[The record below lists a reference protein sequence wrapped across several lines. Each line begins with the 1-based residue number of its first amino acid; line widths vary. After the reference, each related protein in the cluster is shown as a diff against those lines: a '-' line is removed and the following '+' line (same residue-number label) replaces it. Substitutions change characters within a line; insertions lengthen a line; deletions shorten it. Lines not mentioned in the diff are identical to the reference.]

1 LKKLTISALV
11 IGSLVLMP
19 TFASAA
25 TKSPK
30 PKVSGMAAAGG
41 EEGSA
46 SHEAGEGKKVE
57 KKETGNHKKKVIKK
71 KK

>member
-1 LKKLTISALV
+1 
-11 IGSLVLMP
+11 MP
-19 TFASAA
+19 TFANAA

-46 SHEAGEGKKVE
+46 KHEAGEGKKVE

>member
-11 IGSLVLMP
+11 IGSLVLAP
-19 TFASAA
+19 AFANGA

-30 PKVSGMAAAGG
+30 PQVSGMAAAGG

-57 KKETGNHKKKVIKK
+57 KKEKGNHKKKVIKK

>member
-11 IGSLVLMP
+11 IGSLVLAP
-19 TFASAA
+19 TFATAA
-25 TKSPK
+25 TKAPK
-30 PKVSGMAAAGG
+30 PQISGMAAAGG

-46 SHEAGEGKKVE
+46 AHEAGEGKKVE
-57 KKETGNHKKKVIKK
+57 KKETGNKKKKVIKK

>member
-1 LKKLTISALV
+1 MKKLTISALV
-11 IGSLVLMP
+11 IGTLVLVP
-19 TFASAA
+19 TFAYAA

-30 PKVSGMAAAGG
+30 PKISGMAAAGG

-46 SHEAGEGKKVE
+46 AHEAGEGKKVE
-57 KKETGNHKKKVIKK
+57 KKESGNHKKKVIKK

>member
-1 LKKLTISALV
+1 MKKLTVCALV
-11 IGSLVLMP
+11 IGSLVLVP

-30 PKVSGMAAAGG
+30 PKISGMAASGG

-46 SHEAGEGKKVE
+46 AHEAGEGKKVE
-57 KKETGNHKKKVIKK
+57 KKESGNHKKKVIKK

>member
-11 IGSLVLMP
+11 IGALVLTP
-19 TFASAA
+19 TFATAA
-25 TKSPK
+25 TKAPK
-30 PKVSGMAAAGG
+30 PKISGMAAAGG

-46 SHEAGEGKKVE
+46 AHEAGEGKSVE
-57 KKETGNHKKKVIKK
+57 KKETGKNKKKVIKK